1 MKRVDPCAEFHEWAK
16 RELAEAK
23 VVHKRVADQLSNGT
37 HNLNNSNVETILE
50 QVASHMKQ
58 VDPCAEFHEWAKREL
73 AEAKLLHKRVAD
85 QLSNGTESGTESP
98 PSANPV

>member
-23 VVHKRVADQLSNGT
+23 LVHKRVADQLSNGIG
-37 HNLNNSNVETILE
+37 SGI
-50 QVASHMKQ
+50 
-58 VDPCAEFHEWAKREL
+58 
-73 AEAKLLHKRVAD
+73 
-85 QLSNGTESGTESP
+85 ESGTESP